1 MSCVETR
8 AYISITSAICGANFD
23 LKKVL
28 SSLLLFVQRQPRDN
42 AYCQRVLF
50 FFVRRTSSLQKNKGH
65 SLFSISQPR
74 IQGYN
79 ALYSRFDTTG
89 GHKFVYVPL
98 ISTRKPRGEYTV
110 SLASLFSLSFC
121 PSSSVLEIVG

>member
-65 SLFSISQPR
+65 SLFSIFLNL
-74 IQGYN
+74 G
-79 ALYSRFDTTG
+79 FKDTTRSIPG
-89 GHKFVYVPL
+89 LIQQGVINLYTCHSSLRESLEASILFHWPL
-98 ISTRKPRGEYTV
+98 FFHFPFAHLRV
-110 SLASLFSLSFC
+110 F
-121 PSSSVLEIVG
+121 